1 MKFDRPFSIINLK
14 NTERSI
20 ALKTEERW
28 RMYTEINQLIK
39 MGLNKS
45 QIARKMR
52 ISRPTLDKYLAMST
66 EEFNEY
72 LCGMR
77 ERSKKPE
84 PFEEYILCWLREFPD
99 ISAAQVYDWLEEKFK
114 TLPFSESTLRR
125 YIRILRQKHDIP
137 KTTRLRQYEAVEE
150 LPMGMQMQVDF
161 GTIKVPKNIGGE
173 IRLYVMC
180 FVLSH
185 SRYKYCE
192 WQERPFNS
200 NDMIRIHENAFE
212 FFGGIPE
219 EVVYDQD
226 NLILTSEN
234 YGDLI
239 YTQAFS
245 GYLQK
250 RKFRV
255 YMCRKS
261 DPESKGKVENVVGYV
276 KNNYAR
282 YRTFYNIDHW
292 NEDCLSWLHRRGNG
306 KIHGVTRKIPAE
318 VFSEEKKYLRPA
330 LDKIKLNKPA
340 LSLTYQVR
348 KDNTV
353 AIKGNRYT
361 VPKGTYKGPHTYVK
375 VCYINDN
382 ELIIIELDT
391 DKKLGQFKIPVDKG
405 NLVRNSDHKRDKS
418 GKISA
423 LIKQTATSFSAPDK
437 AEIFLEFIRSEKP
450 RYIRDQILLVQ
461 KAIKDV
467 PMEVIDRALDFCVK
481 NRLYKATD
489 FQDAIN
495 HYQKERSIADNA
507 SDIDIKVSLLTQENL
522 EKIRVTPK
530 IRDMSE
536 YVNALGGKQ

>member
-1 MKFDRPFSIINLK
+1 
-14 NTERSI
+14 
-20 ALKTEERW
+20 
-28 RMYTEINQLIK
+28 
-39 MGLNKS
+39 
-45 QIARKMR
+45 
-52 ISRPTLDKYLAMST
+52 
-66 EEFNEY
+66 
-72 LCGMR
+72 
-77 ERSKKPE
+77 
-84 PFEEYILCWLREFPD
+84 
-99 ISAAQVYDWLEEKFK
+99 
-114 TLPFSESTLRR
+114 
-125 YIRILRQKHDIP
+125 
-137 KTTRLRQYEAVEE
+137 
-150 LPMGMQMQVDF
+150 
-161 GTIKVPKNIGGE
+161 
-173 IRLYVMC
+173 
-180 FVLSH
+180 
-185 SRYKYCE
+185 
-192 WQERPFNS
+192 
-200 NDMIRIHENAFE
+200 
-212 FFGGIPE
+212 
-219 EVVYDQD
+219 
-226 NLILTSEN
+226 
-234 YGDLI
+234 
-239 YTQAFS
+239 
-245 GYLQK
+245 
-250 RKFRV
+250 
-255 YMCRKS
+255 
-261 DPESKGKVENVVGYV
+261 
-276 KNNYAR
+276 
-282 YRTFYNIDHW
+282 
-292 NEDCLSWLHRRGNG
+292 LHRRGNG